1 MTDHTT
7 TDLAYPDAPVHI
19 LASINRYV
27 EHGLR
32 PGSFVMAVLSNDLAA
47 AFQTAD
53 DESHRGLRDILR
65 YIRWEIPGTCWGSQA
80 KVEAWLEIPGSKPR
94 QNPFHRKA
102 EALEKMKQCRQ
113 QWQKY
118 KLLSPTEEK
127 SDD

>member
-32 PGSFVMAVLSNDLAA
+32 PGSFVTAVLSNDLAA

-53 DESHRGLRDILR
+53 DESYRGLRDILR
-65 YIRWEIPGTCWGSQA
+65 YIHQEISSTCWGSRE
-80 KVEAWLEIPGSKPR
+80 KVEAWLKKERGGETP
-94 QNPFHRKA
+94 
-102 EALEKMKQCRQ
+102 
-113 QWQKY
+113 
-118 KLLSPTEEK
+118 
-127 SDD
+127 